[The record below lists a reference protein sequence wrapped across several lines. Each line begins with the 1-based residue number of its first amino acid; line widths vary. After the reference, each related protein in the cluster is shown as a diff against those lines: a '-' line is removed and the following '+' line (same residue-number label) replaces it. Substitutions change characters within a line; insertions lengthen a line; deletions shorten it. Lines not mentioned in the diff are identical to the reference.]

1 MVLGPFFSNEGWGWW
16 IFLEFFLVFFFRGG
30 RIFRVCRCWESH
42 FSSRVGKTSSFGVLI
57 DHGLPPAMY
66 PRTNLCYAWGSY
78 RGRVEGRNK
87 GGIMGNR
94 AHRRKRIARSSLGRV
109 ERNSVDRWVKIGK
122 GMKEGDRRKR
132 PKAKKG
138 KRGRAQ
144 RIITCTRAVGKTVRD
159 YLSTFSV
166 GGGGQSPLVGCYW
179 SSPPSSVNLRILFYF
194 ILNSFFIL
202 FYFIS
207 LLFYV
212 FCYVPEFWK
221 EILKLVVIKF
231 EFPGNFEYTIVIG
244 LRIDWKGDGNNE

>member
-1 MVLGPFFSNEGWGWW
+1 MGGDSQQTQSNRVLSPAWRLILETPCWWWFWVLFSQTRGEVD
-16 IFLEFFLVFFFRGG
+16 EFFLNFFGFFFRGG

-179 SSPPSSVNLRILFYF
+179 SSPPLQWIYAFYF
-194 ILNSFFIL
+194 ILF
-202 FYFIS
+202 
-207 LLFYV
+207 
-212 FCYVPEFWK
+212 
-221 EILKLVVIKF
+221 
-231 EFPGNFEYTIVIG
+231 
-244 LRIDWKGDGNNE
+244 